1 MILLTQSTD
10 IFVNHSITKHQY
22 GSFFSVWIA
31 IILNIDSKKIDGKYR
46 KTIDISALFPGSV
59 KNALYFHSPK
69 SKAHQAL
76 KFFEYTL
83 AHSTKKRMTKAAEN
97 RFL

>member
-46 KTIDISALFPGSV
+46 KTIDISALFPGFV
-59 KNALYFHSPK
+59 KNALHFPTPK
-69 SKAHQAL
+69 ARNPEHQNFL
-76 KFFEYTL
+76 
-83 AHSTKKRMTKAAEN
+83 SIDWPIAAKN
-97 RFL
+97 A

>member
-46 KTIDISALFPGSV
+46 KTIDISALLPGSV
-59 KNALYFHSPK
+59 KNALHFHPPK
-69 SKAHQAL
+69 SKEPRKS
-76 KFFEYTL
+76 KFFEYRL
-83 AHSTKKRMTKAAEN
+83 AYGSEKRMTKAAEN